1 MDSNSIKILSIR
13 ETTFGKISDEMSIEE
28 RFQNATLRPILKFQN
43 EKIMHFFK
51 NYLEKRK
58 IAFHKLN
65 IDEKIKIIENS
76 VRKDKQLEI
85 LMKGLIIGL
94 FTIEELE
101 IFVQNSNAL
110 NKRIVSML
118 IERLQSQIQLFE

>member
-43 EKIMHFFK
+43 EKILHLFK